1 MFAFPVPLFALTPGA
16 GFLIG
21 SRDRIDAGADDGP
34 RGLGGAADNGAG
46 RAHNGPHE
54 AALQHQADAEDAD
67 DGRTGFDGL
76 DHDALLPAAQG

>member
-1 MFAFPVPLFALTPGA
+1 MFAFPVPLFAFPLGA
-16 GFLIG
+16 GLLVG
-21 SRDRIDAGADDGP
+21 GGDRIDSRADNRP
-34 RGLGGAADNGAG
+34 RDLGGSADNGAR